1 MSDTLVVLSKLIDTI
16 SEEYLYFSQKFIQKV
31 NMSKYN
37 LRKLNIGNIM
47 RDDYFLHELIPGY
60 LKFSAILMEK
70 IEYDFLDYLLDFDF
84 SYRVKSQKT
93 TYDKIRQYS
102 YREKSLG
109 GISVNKSLND
119 LVGFRIILA
128 DIEKNLDGIRDL
140 LTLKCDDKKL
150 FRFIDC
156 DVGGYHAI
164 HCYFK
169 INNYSF
175 PWELQIWD
183 SANKADN
190 FFAHEEHERKR
201 MVESNASYDRFS

>member
-1 MSDTLVVLSKLIDTI
+1 MSDTIVVLSKLIDAI

-47 RDDYFLHELIPGY
+47 RDDYFLHELIPEY

-128 DIEKNLDGIRDL
+128 DIEKI
-140 LTLKCDDKKL
+140 
-150 FRFIDC
+150 
-156 DVGGYHAI
+156 
-164 HCYFK
+164 
-169 INNYSF
+169 
-175 PWELQIWD
+175 
-183 SANKADN
+183 
-190 FFAHEEHERKR
+190 
-201 MVESNASYDRFS
+201 

>member
-1 MSDTLVVLSKLIDTI
+1 MSDTLVVLSKLIDAI

-47 RDDYFLHELIPGY
+47 RDDYFLHELIPEY

-109 GISVNKSLND
+109 GISV
-119 LVGFRIILA
+119 I
-128 DIEKNLDGIRDL
+128 NL
-140 LTLKCDDKKL
+140 
-150 FRFIDC
+150 
-156 DVGGYHAI
+156 
-164 HCYFK
+164 
-169 INNYSF
+169 
-175 PWELQIWD
+175 
-183 SANKADN
+183 
-190 FFAHEEHERKR
+190 
-201 MVESNASYDRFS
+201 

>member
-1 MSDTLVVLSKLIDTI
+1 MSDTLVVLSKLIDAI

-37 LRKLNIGNIM
+37 LRKLNICNIM

-150 FRFIDC
+150 FRFIDR